1 MFTAAIII
9 SYLSVGFVSARVYYI
24 KKHDSYEPTW
34 SSDPDYK
41 IWMWFLLFF
50 WLVMLPPMFIHMALT
65 LPTPS
70 ERLDEAEERARET
83 LRYLEKL
90 EKKNAARI
98 KELEK
103 ELYM

>member
-24 KKHDSYEPTW
+24 KKYDSFTDSYHEER
-34 SSDPDYK
+34 SDYK

-50 WLVMLPPMFIHMALT
+50 WLVMLPPMLIHKALT
-65 LPTPS
+65 LPTPR
-70 ERLDEAEERARET
+70 ERLKEATERAKET
-83 LRYLEKL
+83 LRYLETL

-103 ELYM
+103 ELM